1 MMRKAPTIRDVAA
14 RAGVSVAVVS
24 RVINDGTGPVAP
36 ATRARVVEVI
46 DELGYRPRLDAKS
59 LSAGNSGALGLIL
72 ADLANP
78 FFARLADRIVLDA
91 RSKGMQVVLMTTQED
106 ETLEAEALDA
116 LLDRSVSVVIATP
129 TGANIQKWQRLIE
142 LGIDVVF
149 VDRSIAALPQVD
161 VVSIEN
167 TGSAEIAT
175 EHLVKLGHTRI
186 GFISGPLA
194 TSTGTARVM
203 GYQNILKAHELP
215 IDPELIHAVPFR
227 GNGGSDAV
235 GALLGLKDPPTALI
249 VANTGQVPSAVRR
262 LFQSIVDIPDQLSLV
277 VFDDN
282 PWTELVTPP
291 LTVIRQ
297 PIDMLALHSVD
308 LAIGRARGT
317 LPVGQRTI
325 SVPADFAQR
334 SSSTSPKPVILAQG
348 ENL

>member
-1 MMRKAPTIRDVAA
+1 MKKAPTIRDVAA
-14 RAGVSVAVVS
+14 HAGVSVAVVS
-24 RVINDGTGPVAP
+24 RVINEGTGPVAP
-36 ATRARVVEVI
+36 TTRERVVEAI

-59 LSAGNSGALGLIL
+59 LSAGKSGALGLVL

-78 FFARLADRIVLDA
+78 FFARLADRIVLEA
-91 RSKGMQVVLMTTQED
+91 RGRGMQVVLTTTQED
-106 ETLEAEALDA
+106 EVLEADALDA
-116 LLDRSVSVVIATP
+116 LLDRSVSAVIATP
-129 TGANIQKWQRLIE
+129 TGANIQKWQRLIDR
-142 LGIDVVF
+142 GIDVVF

-167 TGSAEIAT
+167 IGSAEIAT
-175 EHLVKLGHTRI
+175 EHLIKLDHTRI
-186 GFISGPLA
+186 GFISGPLT
-194 TSTGTARVM
+194 TSTGTARVI
-203 GYQNILKAHELP
+203 GYQNALAAHDLP
-215 IDPELIHAVPFR
+215 VDPELIRAVPFR

-262 LFQSIVDIPDQLSLV
+262 LFQSAIDIPDQLSLV

-297 PIDMLALHSVD
+297 PIEMLALHSVE
-308 LAIGRARGT
+308 LAIGRARGSI
-317 LPVGQRTI
+317 PGGQRTI

-334 SSSTSPKPVILAQG
+334 SSSTLPKAATVTP
-348 ENL
+348 